1 MPQECDAVLQ
11 ELAFADLDVQGILTQ
26 TLQHQTQMG
35 HVLRLIAAVDDNVI
49 KIDLHTLASQIAK
62 HIVHDPLETT
72 GCVGQA
78 HREHQPLILSISGH
92 KRGLLNAILVRTNL
106 PVARP
111 EIQAAKHTT
120 TSKTTDQIIGPRD
133 WKFVAN
139 CSLV

>member
-11 ELAFADLDVQGILTQ
+11 KLAFADLDVQGILTQ

-35 HVLRLIAAVDDNVI
+35 HVLCLIAAVDDDI
-49 KIDLHTLASQIAK
+49 IEIDLHTLASQVAK

-92 KRGLLNAILVRTNL
+92 KPGLLYAILVHANL
-106 PVARP
+106 PVTRP
-111 EIQAAKHTT
+111 EIQTAKHTT
-120 TSKTTDQIIGPRD
+120 TSKTTDQVIGPRD
-133 WKFVAN
+133 WKFIAN
-139 CSLV
+139 RSIV